1 MDDLK
6 KGMIFMDRKY
16 FENLLNFYEKELDQT
31 LNFWYDHGYDHEH
44 GGFYVC
50 LQRNGELFGTDKSVW
65 AQGRGLWV
73 FSKAYNDIKKDPRY
87 LQIAKDAFE
96 FIKNHC
102 YDKDGRMWFTVTDD
116 GRGIQKRRYWFSET
130 FAVVGSVELYK
141 ATNDKKYLKLAR
153 ETYDSVMRLYLN
165 PNLSVP
171 KYNPDVIKDKGLA
184 GPMIL
189 MVTSQIMRD
198 IDKENADKYNSNID
212 IFLNVIL
219 NHHLHP
225 EYKAMFENVGMNGEI
240 VSGPRGRLV
249 NPGHS
254 IEASWF
260 LMNEALYRNDKE
272 ILNKALDILNWSFDI
287 GWDKEY
293 DGLMYFADI
302 EHKPCEA
309 LEWDMKLW
317 WPHNEMLIAFLKAY
331 AITGEEKYLDK
342 YKLVHEYAFSHFKDE
357 KYGEW
362 YGYLHRDGSVANDL
376 KGNIF
381 KGPFHL
387 PRCLMENVLQI
398 KEILKNGN
406 K

>member
-1 MDDLK
+1 
-6 KGMIFMDRKY
+6 MDRKY

-73 FSKAYNDIKKDPRY
+73 FSKDYNDIKKDPRY

>member
-1 MDDLK
+1 
-6 KGMIFMDRKY
+6 MDRKY

-398 KEILKNGN
+398 KEILKNEN

>member
-1 MDDLK
+1 
-6 KGMIFMDRKY
+6 MDRKY

-225 EYKAMFENVGMNGEI
+225 EYKAMFENVGINGEI

-272 ILNKALDILNWSFDI
+272 ILSKALDILNWSFDI

>member
-1 MDDLK
+1 
-6 KGMIFMDRKY
+6 MDRKY

-302 EHKPCEA
+302 EHKP
-309 LEWDMKLW
+309 
-317 WPHNEMLIAFLKAY
+317 
-331 AITGEEKYLDK
+331 
-342 YKLVHEYAFSHFKDE
+342 
-357 KYGEW
+357 
-362 YGYLHRDGSVANDL
+362 
-376 KGNIF
+376 
-381 KGPFHL
+381 
-387 PRCLMENVLQI
+387 
-398 KEILKNGN
+398 
-406 K
+406 

>member
-1 MDDLK
+1 
-6 KGMIFMDRKY
+6 MDRKY

-225 EYKAMFENVGMNGEI
+225 EYKAMFENV
-240 VSGPRGRLV
+240 
-249 NPGHS
+249 
-254 IEASWF
+254 
-260 LMNEALYRNDKE
+260 
-272 ILNKALDILNWSFDI
+272 
-287 GWDKEY
+287 
-293 DGLMYFADI
+293 
-302 EHKPCEA
+302 
-309 LEWDMKLW
+309 
-317 WPHNEMLIAFLKAY
+317 
-331 AITGEEKYLDK
+331 
-342 YKLVHEYAFSHFKDE
+342 
-357 KYGEW
+357 
-362 YGYLHRDGSVANDL
+362 
-376 KGNIF
+376 
-381 KGPFHL
+381 
-387 PRCLMENVLQI
+387 
-398 KEILKNGN
+398 
-406 K
+406 

>member
-1 MDDLK
+1 
-6 KGMIFMDRKY
+6 MDRKY

-130 FAVVGSVELYK
+130 FAVVGSAELYK

-342 YKLVHEYAFSHFKDE
+342 YKLVQEYAFSHFKDE

>member
-1 MDDLK
+1 
-6 KGMIFMDRKY
+6 MDRKY

-171 KYNPDVIKDKGLA
+171 KYNLDVIKDKGLA

>member
-1 MDDLK
+1 
-6 KGMIFMDRKY
+6 
-16 FENLLNFYEKELDQT
+16 
-31 LNFWYDHGYDHEH
+31 
-44 GGFYVC
+44 
-50 LQRNGELFGTDKSVW
+50 
-65 AQGRGLWV
+65 
-73 FSKAYNDIKKDPRY
+73 
-87 LQIAKDAFE
+87 
-96 FIKNHC
+96 
-102 YDKDGRMWFTVTDD
+102 
-116 GRGIQKRRYWFSET
+116 
-130 FAVVGSVELYK
+130 
-141 ATNDKKYLKLAR
+141 
-153 ETYDSVMRLYLN
+153 
-165 PNLSVP
+165 
-171 KYNPDVIKDKGLA
+171 
-184 GPMIL
+184 
-189 MVTSQIMRD
+189 MRD

>member
-1 MDDLK
+1 
-6 KGMIFMDRKY
+6 
-16 FENLLNFYEKELDQT
+16 
-31 LNFWYDHGYDHEH
+31 
-44 GGFYVC
+44 
-50 LQRNGELFGTDKSVW
+50 
-65 AQGRGLWV
+65 
-73 FSKAYNDIKKDPRY
+73 
-87 LQIAKDAFE
+87 
-96 FIKNHC
+96 
-102 YDKDGRMWFTVTDD
+102 
-116 GRGIQKRRYWFSET
+116 
-130 FAVVGSVELYK
+130 
-141 ATNDKKYLKLAR
+141 
-153 ETYDSVMRLYLN
+153 MRLYLN

-342 YKLVHEYAFSHFKDE
+342 
-357 KYGEW
+357 
-362 YGYLHRDGSVANDL
+362 
-376 KGNIF
+376 
-381 KGPFHL
+381 
-387 PRCLMENVLQI
+387 
-398 KEILKNGN
+398 ILYIV
-406 K
+406 

>member
-1 MDDLK
+1 
-6 KGMIFMDRKY
+6 MDRKY

-225 EYKAMFENVGMNGEI
+225 EYKAMFENVGINGEI

>member
-1 MDDLK
+1 
-6 KGMIFMDRKY
+6 MDRKY

-50 LQRNGELFGTDKSVW
+50 LQRNGDLFGTDKSVW

-272 ILNKALDILNWSFDI
+272 ILSKALDILNWSFDI

-387 PRCLMENVLQI
+387 PRCLMENILQI

>member
-1 MDDLK
+1 
-6 KGMIFMDRKY
+6 MDRKY

-272 ILNKALDILNWSFDI
+272 ILSKALDILNWSFDI

>member
-1 MDDLK
+1 
-6 KGMIFMDRKY
+6 MDRKY

-387 PRCLMENVLQI
+387 PRCLMENVLQT

>member
-1 MDDLK
+1 
-6 KGMIFMDRKY
+6 MDRKY
-16 FENLLNFYEKELDQT
+16 FENLLNFYGKDLNLS

>member
-1 MDDLK
+1 MYLFERTDNMEK
-6 KGMIFMDRKY
+6 KY
-16 FENLLNFYEKELDQT
+16 FEDLLKFYENELDET
-31 LNFWYDHGYDHEH
+31 LNFWYEHGYDKKH

-50 LQRNGELFGTDKSVW
+50 LQRNGDIFGTDKSVW

-73 FSKAYNDIKKDPRY
+73 FSKAYNDIKQDPRY
-87 LQIAKDAFE
+87 LEAAKHAFE
-96 FIKNHC
+96 FIKDNC
-102 YDKDGRMWFTVTDD
+102 YDVDGRMWFTVTDD
-116 GRGIQKRRYWFSET
+116 GKGIQKRRYWFSET

-141 ATNDKKYLKLAR
+141 ATKEKKYLKLAR
-153 ETYDSVMRLYLN
+153 ETYDSVIHLYFN
-165 PNLSVP
+165 PNLSAP
-171 KYNPDVIKDKGLA
+171 KFNPEVIKDKGLA

-189 MVTSQIMRD
+189 LVTSQIMREND
-198 IDKENADKYNSNID
+198 PENANKYNANID
-212 IFLNVIL
+212 VFLNVIMKQ
-219 NHHLHP
+219 HLHP
-225 EYKAMFENVGMNGEI
+225 ECKAMFENVGLNGERI
-240 VSGPRGRLV
+240 SGPRGRLV

-260 LMNEALYRNDKE
+260 LMNEYLYRKDPE
-272 ILNKALDILNWSFDI
+272 ILKNALNILDWSFEI

-293 DGLMYFADI
+293 GGLMYFADV

-342 YKLVHEYAFSHFKDE
+342 YKLVHDYAFSRFKDA

-387 PRCLMENVLQI
+387 PRCLMENVLQL
-398 KEILKNGN
+398 KEILSK
-406 K
+406 

>member
-1 MDDLK
+1 
-6 KGMIFMDRKY
+6 MDRKY

-50 LQRNGELFGTDKSVW
+50 LQRNGDLFGTDKSVW

-272 ILNKALDILNWSFDI
+272 ILNKSLDILNWSFDI

>member
-1 MDDLK
+1 
-6 KGMIFMDRKY
+6 MDRKY

-130 FAVVGSVELYK
+130 FAVVGSAELYK

>member
-1 MDDLK
+1 
-6 KGMIFMDRKY
+6 MDRKY

-102 YDKDGRMWFTVTDD
+102 YDKDGRMWFIVTDD

>member
-1 MDDLK
+1 
-6 KGMIFMDRKY
+6 MDRKY

-387 PRCLMENVLQI
+387 PRCLMENILQI

>member
-1 MDDLK
+1 
-6 KGMIFMDRKY
+6 MDRKY

-398 KEILKNGN
+398 KRNIK
-406 K
+406 KWKQII

>member
-1 MDDLK
+1 
-6 KGMIFMDRKY
+6 MDRKY

-331 AITGEEKYLDK
+331 TITGEEKYLDK

>member
-1 MDDLK
+1 
-6 KGMIFMDRKY
+6 MDRKY

-302 EHKPCEA
+302 EHKPCEV

>member
-1 MDDLK
+1 
-6 KGMIFMDRKY
+6 MDRKY

-225 EYKAMFENVGMNGEI
+225 EYKAMFENIGMNGEI

>member
-1 MDDLK
+1 
-6 KGMIFMDRKY
+6 MDRKY

>member
-1 MDDLK
+1 
-6 KGMIFMDRKY
+6 MDRKY

-31 LNFWYDHGYDHEH
+31 LNFWYDHGYDYEH

>member
-1 MDDLK
+1 
-6 KGMIFMDRKY
+6 MDRKY

-272 ILNKALDILNWSFDI
+272 ILSKALDILNWSFDI

-387 PRCLMENVLQI
+387 SRCLMENVLQI